1 MNLSNALRFD
11 WRLLTVIYILGESMN
26 GFLIIDK
33 PGGWTSFDVVAKVR
47 RIMGIKKIGH
57 TGTLDPMATG
67 IMVLMLGR
75 TAKLLNYLPNT
86 DKRYTA
92 SVKLGAKTD
101 TLDKT
106 GSIVA
111 ASQRYVDIGDI
122 KRVLTK
128 FVGEI
133 EQVPPM
139 YSAVKKDGVRLYDL
153 ARQGKEVYREKR
165 KVRINSINLLS
176 FDEQERRLILDIT
189 CSSGTYIR
197 TLADDIG
204 EILGTYAHLDALR
217 RTSACGFDENIS
229 VKIEDINASE
239 PFKHVIAADTA
250 FKDFSSAYVSPAQS
264 VRLINGGWL
273 DMDRVDIKDG
283 SMSELVRIYD
293 GNGFLGLGNID
304 IKNGSLKPACIIR
317 I

>member
-1 MNLSNALRFD
+1 
-11 WRLLTVIYILGESMN
+11 MN

-33 PGGWTSFDVVAKVR
+33 PEGWTSFDIVAKVR
-47 RIMGIKKIGH
+47 RITGIKKIGH

-67 IMVLMLGR
+67 VMVLMLGR
-75 TAKLLNYLPNT
+75 TAKLLNYLQDT

-92 SVKLGAKTD
+92 SVKLGARTD

-111 ASQRYVDIGDI
+111 TSQRSVNIGDI
-122 KRVLTK
+122 KRAMAK
-128 FVGEI
+128 FIGEI

-153 ARQGKEVYREKR
+153 ARQGKEVHREKR
-165 KVRINSINLLS
+165 KVRINRINLLS
-176 FDEQERRLILDIT
+176 FDEQNQRLILDID

-197 TLADDIG
+197 TLADDLG
-204 EILGTYAHLDALR
+204 EILGTYAHLCALR
-217 RTSACGFDENIS
+217 RTSACGFDENVS
-229 VKIEDINASE
+229 VKIDDISASE

-250 FKDFSSAYVSPAQS
+250 FKSCSAAYVSPAQS

-273 DMDRVDIKDG
+273 DINRVDIKDS

-293 GNGFLGLGNID
+293 GDGFLGLGNVD